1 MEHYFIKIISREKTK
16 VSKEKIYVY
25 TNDIFHI
32 IGYLYY
38 NHIRYNNNILTLTY
52 EREYNK
58 PNIPLDMKR
67 YTYDKYID
75 NKVKKL
81 KELREYVK

>member
-1 MEHYFIKIISREKTK
+1 MEHYFIKILTVEKPK
-16 VSKEKIYVY
+16 VKTEKIYAF
-25 TNDIFHI
+25 TNDIFHV

-38 NHIRYNNNILTLTY
+38 NHIRYHNNIITLTY
-52 EREYNK
+52 EKEYNK

-75 NKVKKL
+75 GKVKKL
-81 KELREYVK
+81 KELREYVE